1 MRKRL
6 CAVPPRIWLILII
19 ILATV
24 LRLFH
29 LGYQSL
35 WFDEARSFTRASM
48 SLPETLRQT
57 LIAVHPPLYS
67 FTLHFWLKVGH
78 SETLLR
84 FPSVAFGVLAL
95 PLIYQLGRLC
105 MGRRTGLMAALL
117 LALNP
122 FHVWYAQE
130 TRMYSM
136 LMLLTLS
143 AAYFFLRVVRDNSR
157 RSWNGL
163 VVSCALAYYAHYFAF
178 FIPLIQFTFFLCT
191 LRTHHRLFRKW
202 VLSQIIAALP
212 LAPWL
217 VAYYALASHSLQG
230 VGHGLIP
237 KPGLLA
243 PVETLWKFSLG
254 STDTL
259 TPVLTLILAAFGLV
273 LFLGVKSSG
282 RTESPHFRLFTLL
295 WLGVPILFTFLLALR
310 RSFYLDRC
318 FIIVLPAYLILLA
331 MGIVGIGK
339 PLIRWGLT
347 SVIILAMTFGLRQL
361 YFAPLFFKE
370 DWRAATSYI
379 QSQYRDGDIIVS
391 RYVQDGA
398 PLFYYYQGNPDWATL
413 SVEEI
418 TMPLEFVTRHHQRLW
433 LVYYRPRMYA
443 AGHSI
448 SRLDAFSL
456 EEEPAPFI
464 REWLVANQNNLL
476 ADRNFPGIYVAL
488 YRILLESEP

>member
-6 CAVPPRIWLILII
+6 CGIPPRVWLTLII
-19 ILATV
+19 LLATF
-24 LRLFH
+24 LRLFR

-35 WFDEARSFTRASM
+35 WFDEAISFTRANM
-48 SLPETLRQT
+48 SLPETLHQT
-57 LIAVHPPLYS
+57 LTVLHPPLYS
-67 FTLHFWLKVGH
+67 LILHFWLKVGH
-78 SETLLR
+78 NETLLR
-84 FPSVAFGVLAL
+84 FPSVAFSVLAL
-95 PLIYQLGRLC
+95 PLAYQLGRLC
-105 MGRRTGLMAALL
+105 VSRRVGLMAALL

-130 TRMYSM
+130 ARMYSM
-136 LMLLTLS
+136 LMLFALS
-143 AAYFFLRVVRDNSR
+143 AVYFFLHTIRDDDNL
-157 RSWNGL
+157 RSWIGL
-163 VVSCALAYYAHYFAF
+163 VVSCVLAYYTHYFAF
-178 FIPLIQFTFFLCT
+178 FIPLIQFVFFLCT
-191 LRTHHRLFRKW
+191 LRTYHRLFRKW
-202 VLSQIIAALP
+202 VLSQIITTLP

-217 VAYYALASHSLQG
+217 VAYAFAFRSGQA
-230 VGHGLIP
+230 VGFGLVP
-237 KPGLLA
+237 KPRLLA

-259 TPVLTLILAAFGLV
+259 TPVLALFLAAFGLA
-273 LFLGVKSSG
+273 LFLGVKSSDWM
-282 RTESPHFRLFTLL
+282 RCPHFRLFTLL
-295 WLGVPILFTFLLALR
+295 WLSVPILFTFVLALR

-318 FIIVLPAYLILLA
+318 FIIVLPAYLTLLA
-331 MGIVGIGK
+331 IGIVGIGK
-339 PLIRWGLT
+339 PLVRWGLA

-361 YFAPLFFKE
+361 YLAPLFFKE
-370 DWRAATSYI
+370 DWRAAVSYI

-391 RYVQDGA
+391 RYAQDGE
-398 PLFYYYQGNPDWATL
+398 PLFYYYQGNPDWAAL
-413 SVEEI
+413 SVEKI

-456 EEEPAPFI
+456 EEEPAPFT

-488 YRILLESEP
+488 YRILPESKP

>member
-6 CAVPPRIWLILII
+6 HAISPRIWLIIL
-19 ILATV
+19 LATAV
-24 LRLFH
+24 RLFR
-29 LGYQSL
+29 LGHQSL
-35 WFDEARSFTRASM
+35 WFDEARSFVRASA
-48 SLPETLRQT
+48 SLPETLHQT
-57 LIAVHPPLYS
+57 LTVLHPPLYS

-84 FPSVAFGVLAL
+84 FPSVVFGVLAL
-95 PLIYQLGRLC
+95 PLICQLGRLC
-105 MGRRTGLMAALL
+105 MGRRTGLTAALL

-130 TRMYSM
+130 ARMYSM
-136 LMLLTLS
+136 LMLFALS
-143 AAYFFLRVVRDNSR
+143 ASYFFLRAVRDNSR
-157 RSWNGL
+157 WSWVGL
-163 VVSCALAYYAHYFAF
+163 VASCALAYYTHYFAF

-212 LAPWL
+212 LAPWVIAYAFAFRNGQAVGFGL
-217 VAYYALASHSLQG
+217 V
-230 VGHGLIP
+230 P

-259 TPVLTLILAAFGLV
+259 TPVLALFLTAFGLTF
-273 LFLGVKSSG
+273 FLGVKSS
-282 RTESPHFRLFTLL
+282 SWINCPHFRLFTLL

-318 FIIVLPAYLILLA
+318 LIIALPAYLILLA
-331 MGIVGIGK
+331 IGIVGIGK

-347 SVIILAMTFGLRQL
+347 FAIILAMTFGLRQL

-391 RYVQDGA
+391 RYVQDSE
-398 PLFYYYQGNPDWATL
+398 PLFYYYQGNPDWAAL
-413 SVEEI
+413 SVEKI

-433 LVYYRPRMYA
+433 LVYYRPRLYA

-464 REWLVANQNNLL
+464 REWLVANQDNLL
-476 ADRNFPGIYVAL
+476 AERNFPGVYVVL
-488 YRILLESEP
+488 YRTLPESEL

>member
-1 MRKRL
+1 MAKRL
-6 CAVPPRIWLILII
+6 YVVSPNIWLIFI
-19 ILATV
+19 ILLATA

-29 LGYQSL
+29 LGHQSL

-57 LIAVHPPLYS
+57 LIVLHMPLYS
-67 FTLHFWLKVGH
+67 STLHFWLKVGH

-84 FPSVAFGVLAL
+84 FPSVVFGVLAL

-105 MGRRTGLMAALL
+105 MGRRTGLTAALL

-130 TRMYSM
+130 ARMYSM
-136 LMLLTLS
+136 LMLFALS
-143 AAYFFLRVVRDNSR
+143 ASYFFLRAVRDNSR
-157 RSWNGL
+157 RSWGGL
-163 VVSCALAYYAHYFAF
+163 VASCTLAYYSHYFAF

-191 LRTHHRLFRKW
+191 LRTHYRLFRKW

-217 VAYYALASHSLQG
+217 VAYYAFACRSGQAWA
-230 VGHGLIP
+230 HGLFP

-259 TPVLTLILAAFGLV
+259 TPVLALFLTAFGLTF
-273 LFLGVKSSG
+273 FLGVKSS
-282 RTESPHFRLFTLL
+282 RMNCPHFRLFTLL
-295 WLGVPILFTFLLALR
+295 WLGVPIIFTFLLALR

-318 FIIVLPAYLILLA
+318 LIIALPAYLILLA
-331 MGIVGIGK
+331 IGIVGIGK

-347 SVIILAMTFGLRQL
+347 SAIILAMTFGLRQL

-391 RYVQDGA
+391 RYVQDGE
-398 PLFYYYQGNPDWATL
+398 PLFYYYQGNPDWAAL
-413 SVEEI
+413 SVEKI

-433 LVYYRPRMYA
+433 LVYYRPRLYA

-464 REWLVANQNNLL
+464 REWLVANQDNLL
-476 ADRNFPGIYVAL
+476 AERNFPGVYVVL
-488 YRILLESEP
+488 YRTLPESEL